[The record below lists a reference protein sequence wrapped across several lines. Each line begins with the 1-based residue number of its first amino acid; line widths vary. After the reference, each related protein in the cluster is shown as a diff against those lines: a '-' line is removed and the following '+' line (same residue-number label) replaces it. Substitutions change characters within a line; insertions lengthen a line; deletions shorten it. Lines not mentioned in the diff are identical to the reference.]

1 MFSYKWQHGLTGLSY
16 LSGGVGLILA
26 TIIGFTCTN
35 RAYAWMTARYGKGE
49 SRPEFRMPFLQ
60 LGMIVGP
67 AGLVIFGWT
76 AQEQTHWII
85 PLLGRAIFGCGTQ
98 IAYISMQVYII
109 DTFERYAASA
119 LAAISVSRGILGCI
133 LTVLGFKI
141 YVALDYGW

>member
-1 MFSYKWQHGLTGLSY
+1 M
-16 LSGGVGLILA
+16 
-26 TIIGFTCTN
+26 N
-35 RAYAWMTARYGKGE
+35 RVYMWMTARYGKGE
-49 SRPEFRMPFLQ
+49 SRPEFRMPFLL
-60 LGMIVGP
+60 LGMVVGP
-67 AGLVIFGWT
+67 AGLIIFGWT

-98 IAYISMQVYII
+98 ISYISMQVYIV